1 MRSRSSQF
9 TFGFAKDPT
18 QKSLALDIAIGLWE
32 LLLPAYFP
40 LLPHWLKFVKENCRN
55 SISKDVWM
63 QVLEFATQ
71 IKPDLSNFDENGA
84 WPVLLDDF
92 VTHIQEEFEARG
104 VAAVLSERTGSEPAA
119 MVVDS

>member
-1 MRSRSSQF
+1 MLQF

-18 QKSLALDIAIGLWE
+18 QKSLALDIATGLWE
-32 LLLPAYFP
+32 LLLPEYFP
-40 LLPHWLKFVKENCRN
+40 LLQHWLKFVKANCRN

-63 QVLEFATQ
+63 QVLDFATQ

-92 VTHIQEEFEARG
+92 VAYMQEAFKERG
-104 VAAVLSERTGSEPAA
+104 VDAVLNEDVDDSDSA
-119 MVVDS
+119 MAIDA